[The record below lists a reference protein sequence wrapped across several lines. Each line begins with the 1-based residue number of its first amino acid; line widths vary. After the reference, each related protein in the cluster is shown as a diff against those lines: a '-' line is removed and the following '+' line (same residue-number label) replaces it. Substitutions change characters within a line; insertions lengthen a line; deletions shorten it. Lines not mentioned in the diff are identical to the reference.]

1 MISLNAIALT
11 RRNINTHLW
20 TWNKF
25 LFQIF
30 PIFHFVEMKYVF
42 IQQLP
47 IFYFLDLK
55 SFSFLIFLQLTK
67 RHFPRSRHEIPYS
80 FLRDDTHITSMKIVQ
95 FQTNPCPPPNDS
107 QSITRKHNPRLA
119 IISYQV
125 VPSGRLSF
133 SASTH

>member
-1 MISLNAIALT
+1 
-11 RRNINTHLW
+11 
-20 TWNKF
+20 
-25 LFQIF
+25 
-30 PIFHFVEMKYVF
+30 MKYVF

-55 SFSFLIFLQLTK
+55 SFSFLILLQLTK

-95 FQTNPCPPPNDS
+95 FSRPPTPLSSYVHNSSTPLTLDVQFQTNPCPPLNDS

-125 VPSGRLSF
+125 VPSGRLSI
-133 SASTH
+133 SASTHQSCLAFH